1 MTHIL
6 FARHG
11 ETIWHKE
18 NRYAGSSDIAL
29 SPQGYKDAAY
39 LADWARTARIDAL
52 WVSPLLRTRETA
64 HPTALATG
72 LEPRIDQ
79 RLREVDFGQAEGHT
93 IAELEQLLPEAL
105 KAFLADPAAHP
116 FPEGENLH
124 VAAERAI
131 ACFYD
136 IAEMYPAGRV
146 LIVAHSSLLRVT
158 LCKLIGLP
166 LSQYRSIFPFV
177 YNCAITGIKL
187 TDRRASLLMYN
198 VPTTPR
204 PEEDANPGDPVPQEQ
219 TDNGSIA
226 PGSGGATS

>member
-6 FARHG
+6 YARHG

-39 LADWARTARIDAL
+39 LAAWARTARIDAL
-52 WVSPLLRTRETA
+52 WVSPLLRARETA
-64 HPTALATG
+64 HPTALALD

-105 KAFLADPAAHP
+105 KAFLADPAAYP
-116 FPEGENLH
+116 FPEGEDLH
-124 VAAERAI
+124 AVAERAV

-136 IAEMYPAGRV
+136 IAEVYPTGRV
-146 LIVAHSSLLRVT
+146 LIVAHSSLLRLA
-158 LCKLIGLP
+158 LCQLLGLP
-166 LSQYRSIFPFV
+166 LSQYRRIFPFV
-177 YNCAITGIKL
+177 YNCAITEIKL
-187 TDRRASLLMYN
+187 TNRQASLLMYN
-198 VPTTPR
+198 MPVTPR
-204 PEEDANPGDPVPQEQ
+204 PAEDANPGDPVPQEQ
-219 TDNGSIA
+219 ADNGSN
-226 PGSGGATS
+226 TSS